1 MSAFSGYIIMYYDL
15 QAIFFHR
22 DLWWNNLCGTE
33 DPIIVLL
40 NITWLSLTF
49 LLCDILFCAVGIWV
63 RKGTQYHLLMSLM
76 VRCVVYIH
84 DLEL

>member
-1 MSAFSGYIIMYYDL
+1 MERIISAFSGYRIMYHDL

-63 RKGTQYHLLMSLM
+63 GKGTQYHLLVITGKMCRVLS
-76 VRCVVYIH
+76 
-84 DLEL
+84 